1 MSALLL
7 TGDQS
12 NLFDVQTNGS
22 IEILE
27 TSLFAGIQNID
38 TTNPSLIEGIQGRPD
53 LAVQGILDLD
63 LGEVTVSSGTVTR
76 NTDGTIT
83 YTAEPG
89 FTGDVQIE
97 YTVTDQYGNSIV
109 MNNSFAVSDTALR
122 VEVLQYG
129 NLSSNPDATYQNVV
143 EATIES
149 QIFTSSYANAE
160 SIFNYGQWG
169 LSLFENGDWS
179 PIEVTRSNSTQ
190 TTNNPLGDGSPTF
203 ANDADY
209 AGFVQ
214 LSVLAQNNVTGEQVI
229 FEYSSTNYARPNFVP
244 AEPPATSS
252 IKSDI
257 LDPFNISGGQ
267 LGAYSLYTFGEGD
280 VVTDSLLSKPE
291 TSFLTNYEDSTG
303 EYSFQGSDLLN
314 LYQSTNGS
322 ELSVENVSFNTFD
335 LVSGSFVELTSAY
348 DAASDT
354 YTVETGGSNF
364 VNINFDVTD
373 GSGVSYP
380 RQELTAADE
389 SLVLEG
395 VEGVSYF
402 YAQDQVNDNNAW
414 DKKGYTE
421 DGDYWVKVKNS
432 SDSLIGDGQE
442 IALVMGSDD
451 ILTGTNVAQAD
462 IVNGLANG
470 DLISTKSW
478 YSYDGTFNFAKFDAA
493 DVDSLVQSGDTLRI
507 ARIDANTGEQIGG
520 AQAFRADLTFDK
532 FATAFDRSLSNQNDF
547 QYGEI
552 LESQTGGF

>member
-1 MSALLL
+1 MSALLQ

-160 SIFNYGQWG
+160 SLFNYGQWG

-203 ANDADY
+203 VNDADY

-257 LDPFNISGGQ
+257 LDPFNITGGE

>member
-1 MSALLL
+1 MSALLQ

>member
-1 MSALLL
+1 MSALLQ

-160 SIFNYGQWG
+160 SLFNYGQWG

-257 LDPFNISGGQ
+257 LDPFNITGGE

>member
-160 SIFNYGQWG
+160 SLFNYGQWG

-257 LDPFNISGGQ
+257 LDPFNITGGE